1 MLDAQSI
8 ELGGQSC
15 RVVLPHQLLA
25 FRETYVPLADLARS
39 MGTKSSALSRLLPG
53 IELVGAQQLSGG
65 NASGGLVR
73 IADLGRLAVLG
84 ARAGD
89 DLFIPASPTQ

>member
-1 MLDAQSI
+1 MLDSQSI
-8 ELGGQSC
+8 VLRGQRC

-39 MGTKSSALSRLLPG
+39 MGTKSSALSRLLLG

-65 NASGGLVR
+65 NARGGLVR
-73 IADLGRLAVLG
+73 IADLGRLAVIG
-84 ARAGD
+84 AKAGH
-89 DLFIPASPTQ
+89 DLFVPASLAQ